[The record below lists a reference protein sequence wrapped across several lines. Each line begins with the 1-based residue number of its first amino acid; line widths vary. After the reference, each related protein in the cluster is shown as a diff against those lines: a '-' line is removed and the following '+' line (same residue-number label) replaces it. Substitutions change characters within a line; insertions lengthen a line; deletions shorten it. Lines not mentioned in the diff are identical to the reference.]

1 MGVVKGIF
9 SMIPN
14 SGYSKVIGSSVSKL
28 FYAIATILVFALP
41 ASSVNYSSIFYPLA
55 ILAVVTGALWLLSVR
70 TLDPLSKT
78 EGLMLLAWSAY
89 PLAAFL
95 EMQLRSG
102 WHWGWF
108 QEPSRFLLVMPLF
121 LMLRHTGLMESALKW
136 GVWLGAIWAGS
147 WALYQNFYLGI
158 QRVWGGTSGL
168 INAFGDISLILGV
181 MSIAL
186 FHKQWRQDKRWL
198 VVALLAFGFGAYGS
212 LASGAKGGWI
222 SVPFLVW
229 ILGGLLPQPTI
240 KKRVLLVAMA
250 GVGFALVVYFVPFI
264 YQRIE
269 MIVPAIYQYFS
280 TGIIVEGSVGIRL
293 GLWHS
298 AFLTFLDNPLFGKG
312 AGTFHS
318 ELLKDIEMGLVNSQA
333 GAIAGAHSQF
343 FESLVR
349 FGVFGPLLIF
359 SIFGSFIYHCKQG
372 LVHNPGLATAG
383 ILMAVGFMGFGMVEH
398 IWDINNAGVFYALMM
413 AIIAG
418 ALSALKP
425 TNEG

>member
-1 MGVVKGIF
+1 MGAVKGIF

-14 SGYSKVIGSSVSKL
+14 SRYSKVIGSSVSKL
-28 FYAIATILVFALP
+28 FYAIATILAFALP

-55 ILAVVTGALWLLSVR
+55 IIAVVTGALWLLSMR

-121 LMLRHTGLMESALKW
+121 LMLRHTGFMESALKW

-269 MIVPAIYQYFS
+269 MIVPAIYQYSS

-298 AFLTFLDNPLFGKG
+298 AFLTFLDNPLFG
-312 AGTFHS
+312 T
-318 ELLKDIEMGLVNSQA
+318 GLMNARA
-333 GAIAGAHSQF
+333 GAVAGAHSQF

-383 ILMAVGFMGFGMVEH
+383 ILMAVGFIGFGMVEH

-418 ALSALKP
+418 GLSALKP

>member
-1 MGVVKGIF
+1 MDAVKRIFRMTPIFGDLKVMGRPVT
-9 SMIPN
+9 
-14 SGYSKVIGSSVSKL
+14 KL
-28 FYAIATILVFALP
+28 FYALAAILAFAIP
-41 ASSVNYSSIFYPLA
+41 AFSVNQPSIFYPLA
-55 ILAVVTGALWLLSVR
+55 ILATITGCVWLLSVR
-70 TLDPLSKT
+70 TVARLSKS
-78 EGLMLLAWSAY
+78 EGLMLLAWGAY

-102 WHWGWF
+102 WNWSWF

-121 LMLRHTGLMESALKW
+121 LMLRHTGLMESAFKW
-136 GVWLGAIWAGS
+136 GVWLGAILAGS
-147 WALYQNFYLGI
+147 WALYQHFGLGI

-186 FHKQWRQDKRWL
+186 FHQQWQKDKRWL
-198 VVALLAFGFGAYGS
+198 VVALLAFGFGAYAS

-229 ILGGLLPQPTI
+229 ILAGLLPNPSI
-240 KKRVLLVAMA
+240 KKRVFLVALA

-269 MIVPAIYQYFS
+269 VVVPAIYQYFAFN
-280 TGIIVEGSVGIRL
+280 IIFEGSVGVRL

-298 AFLTFLDNPLFGKG
+298 AFLTFLDNPLFGTG
-312 AGTFHS
+312 AGTFHR
-318 ELLKDIEMGLVNSQA
+318 ELLQDIELGLVPAPA
-333 GAIAGAHSQF
+333 GTTSGAHSQL

-359 SIFGSFIYHCKQG
+359 SIYGSFIYHCKQS

-383 ILMAVGFMGFGMVEH
+383 ILMAIGFVDFGMVEH
-398 IWDINNAGVFYALMM
+398 IWDINNAGVFFVLMM
-413 AIIAG
+413 TIIAG
-418 ALSALKP
+418 ALSAQKP
-425 TNEG
+425 TNDD

>member
-1 MGVVKGIF
+1 MGAVKGIF

-14 SGYSKVIGSSVSKL
+14 SRYSKVIGSSVSKL
-28 FYAIATILVFALP
+28 FYAIATILAFALP

-55 ILAVVTGALWLLSVR
+55 IIAVVTGALWLLSMR

-121 LMLRHTGLMESALKW
+121 LMLRHTGFMESALKW

-229 ILGGLLPQPTI
+229 ILAGLLPQPTI

-269 MIVPAIYQYFS
+269 MIVPAIYQYSS
-280 TGIIVEGSVGIRL
+280 TGIIAEGSVGIRL

-298 AFLTFLDNPLFGKG
+298 AFLTFLDNPLFGTG

-318 ELLKDIEMGLVNSQA
+318 ELLKDIEMGLMNARA
-333 GAIAGAHSQF
+333 GTIAGAHSQF

-383 ILMAVGFMGFGMVEH
+383 ILMAVGFIGFGMVEH

-425 TNEG
+425 TNES

>member
-1 MGVVKGIF
+1 MGAVKGIF

-14 SGYSKVIGSSVSKL
+14 SRYSKVIGSSVSKL
-28 FYAIATILVFALP
+28 FYAIATILAFALP

-55 ILAVVTGALWLLSVR
+55 IIAVVTGALWLLSMR

-121 LMLRHTGLMESALKW
+121 LMLRHTGFMESALKW

-229 ILGGLLPQPTI
+229 ILAGLLPQPTI

-269 MIVPAIYQYFS
+269 MIVPAIYQYSS

-298 AFLTFLDNPLFGKG
+298 AFLTFLDNPLFGTG

-318 ELLKDIEMGLVNSQA
+318 ELLKDIEMGLMNARA

-383 ILMAVGFMGFGMVEH
+383 ILMAVGFIGFGMVEH

-425 TNEG
+425 TNES